1 MLAFLSAFT
10 LFFLPFHCGE
20 RKENGDLIH
29 RVDNAICWH
38 IVLMFRFVCYVLKF
52 KVSTFSQSYKDKSEM
67 KVVLYSRIYSLE
79 FVLNSNLCFILQP
92 TSLGITWLKMER
104 NC

>member
-52 KVSTFSQSYKDKSEM
+52 KVSTFSQSYKDKSEI